1 MRIALPGRVDDSP
14 ASDPRPVPSSKYYIF
29 REMTHLDTFKTHRAL
44 TGIPEANLRMAKKK
58 KGKKKKR

>member
-1 MRIALPGRVDDSP
+1 
-14 ASDPRPVPSSKYYIF
+14 
-29 REMTHLDTFKTHRAL
+29 MTHLDTFKTHRAL